1 MRPIAVTLA
10 LFFAGCIAL
19 GRESYTTLTG
29 AGVTPVSPSADV
41 PVSRGRIGHG
51 FAQDPSAV
59 RAHPEVL
66 VSVCDW
72 DPGFWLFVFPPI
84 PLPLISNEDQPGL
97 PNTTLVRLTF
107 EGKGPWRAQ
116 FSDLAMVGAGGAR
129 VTPIRY
135 RIVLAQ
141 KAESIGDS
149 GAPVRELEPC
159 ARAASDP
166 KKSVDR
172 AHVAVME
179 AGELWLTF
187 DSGKL
192 PEDGPIELHLDGISR
207 DGLAMPLPHLTL
219 DGGSRWFWYRVFP

>member
-1 MRPIAVTLA
+1 MLA

-29 AGVTPVSPSADV
+29 EGVTGVSPSVDV

-51 FAQDPSAV
+51 FAQDPSAA
-59 RAHPEVL
+59 RAHPDVL

-84 PLPLISNEDQPGL
+84 PLPLISNEDTPGL

-116 FSDLAMVGAGGAR
+116 FSDLAMVGADGAR

-135 RIVLAQ
+135 RVVLAQ

-149 GAPVRELEPC
+149 PHTRELEPC
-159 ARAASDP
+159 ARAASEP
-166 KKSVDR
+166 KKTVDR

-192 PEDGPIELHLDGISR
+192 PDGEPLALELDGISR
-207 DGLAMPLPHLTL
+207 DGTRVALPHLAL
-219 DGGSRWFWYRVFP
+219 AGGSRWFWYRVFP